1 MHENLRSY
9 MRLVEKRSQEHDQAF
24 RMLYAQGLHGA
35 CAAIVRQE
43 IDNLMR
49 VDYLAFSVPLNDR
62 DELCRDVMS
71 GARWQ
76 QRTPKGKLTDI
87 RDIDFHNYAKDSH
100 SWISLAYKY
109 SSKFIHLT
117 NFWHYEVS
125 DPITTM
131 PADEKLEIISYLE
144 KYHGFLGSDL
154 KMNDLFDY
162 LPQVFEKICSNIKCY
177 VEEEGGLLLHPLSSN
192 A

>member
-1 MHENLRSY
+1 
-9 MRLVEKRSQEHDQAF
+9 
-24 RMLYAQGLHGA
+24 
-35 CAAIVRQE
+35 
-43 IDNLMR
+43 
-49 VDYLAFSVPLNDR
+49 
-62 DELCRDVMS
+62 
-71 GARWQ
+71 
-76 QRTPKGKLTDI
+76 
-87 RDIDFHNYAKDSH
+87 
-100 SWISLAYKY
+100 
-109 SSKFIHLT
+109 
-117 NFWHYEVS
+117 
-125 DPITTM
+125 M